1 MCVCGCVGGCDT
13 YVIYIYIY
21 IYIYHIYTDISSKDK
36 FHREK

>member
-1 MCVCGCVGGCDT
+1 MCVCGWVGGCDT
-13 YVIYIYIY
+13 YVIY

>member
-1 MCVCGCVGGCDT
+1 MCVCGWVGGCDT
-13 YVIYIYIY
+13 YVIYIY